1 MILNWTN
8 GDIVTLRAA
17 TAPLSATS
25 LLAYSSTLPAVKK
38 HLLDWK
44 LQLSTPTPAVEAAPN
59 LRQIGMDFKNG
70 RFRSVVVCCYTGL
83 RFYFWG
89 GGQFCYRGLRGAS
102 FLKSNWV
109 RVYRKGVLKSQCA
122 VVRGCEHCE
131 ETKCCRFRNSCG
143 TLCGLHC
150 TAPHPLSLV
159 ARVCCG
165 VVPAQLHRTHS
176 LSSRACAAAL
186 SPHNSTAPTLSR
198 RARVLRR
205 CPRTTCC

>member
-1 MILNWTN
+1 MGVEGNS
-8 GDIVTLRAA
+8 VT
-17 TAPLSATS
+17 
-25 LLAYSSTLPAVKK
+25 
-38 HLLDWK
+38 
-44 LQLSTPTPAVEAAPN
+44 
-59 LRQIGMDFKNG
+59 
-70 RFRSVVVCCYTGL
+70 
-83 RFYFWG
+83 
-89 GGQFCYRGLRGAS
+89 FCYRGLRGAS

-176 LSSRACAAAL
+176 G
-186 SPHNSTAPTLSR
+186 TLSR

-205 CPRTTCC
+205 CPRTTPPHRLSLVARVCCGVVPAQLVAKLPLQRLQFDYQR